1 MSISSL
7 YQKALAKIYDLY
19 SDNPGRALIHTTVI
33 GNLLSSLAHV
43 TMIVSN
49 KKIEK
54 KEKKFL
60 IPQEIADATVNTVL
74 FFTLSKFIKN
84 SADNFL
90 ESGKVSLDKT
100 EKLISEFKN
109 NNLLNLEELKKSKQF
124 TSRFY
129 ERASEALKTVL
140 KQSKNPDNQTSE
152 LLKRIN
158 DGQKEFKGFKT
169 GIGVIA
175 AVGTSILA
183 SNIITPVCRNMT
195 ANYFQ
200 NRYKNK
206 PVLNPVYTYNQPK
219 IFNDMK
225 I

>member
-19 SDNPGRALIHTTVI
+19 SENPGRALIHTTII

-43 TMIVSN
+43 TMIAADKN
-49 KKIEK
+49 IEK

-60 IPQEIADATVNTVL
+60 IPQEITDAAINTGL
-74 FFTLSKFIKN
+74 FFTLSKFIKD
-84 SADNFL
+84 SADNFI

-100 EKLISEFKN
+100 EQLISEFKN
-109 NNLLNLEELKKSKQF
+109 NNLLNFEELKKSKLF

-129 ERASEALKTVL
+129 EKAAETLEAALKQPGIT
-140 KQSKNPDNQTSE
+140 DNQTSE
-152 LLKRIN
+152 LLKRISE
-158 DGQKEFKGFKT
+158 GQKEFKGFKT

-175 AVGTSILA
+175 AVGASMLA

-200 NRYKNK
+200 SRYKNK
-206 PVLNPVYTYNQPK
+206 PELNTPYIYNQPK